1 MGEVLEEY
9 RGCLIFGF
17 AVGDNPPYQ
26 SKARIEIPLSWGKV
40 VEGIPLDGRFDT
52 EREAM
57 EWGLTRAR
65 IWINDHAEE
74 LPPQP
79 GPTE

>member
-1 MGEVLEEY
+1 MSEVQKEY

-26 SKARIEIPLSWGKV
+26 SKARIEIPLSWGMV
-40 VEGIPLDGRFDT
+40 VEQIPLDGGFDT
-52 EREAM
+52 EHEAM

-74 LPPQP
+74 LPQQP
-79 GPTE
+79 EPTE